1 MNKLKKL
8 FKYLI
13 GFLFF
18 SLILGYF
25 SFYYFTKPKSDEKI
39 LSEFKALG
47 IKPELTYE
55 TFRGF
60 TYRKVKITNDK
71 HLPTMVFVHGTIGS
85 SVDFIGYMSDSVLAK
100 KTNFISYDR
109 VGYNYDD
116 EYKTQASIAFERDLL
131 QSITKDLDH
140 QKTIVVGY
148 SYGGPIALADTND
161 YKKTI
166 LIAPAV
172 YYKVEPEFWFVNIYK
187 WSLTRWLVPN
197 IWKQAGKE
205 KLTHKEDLQKFD
217 NIWTENKNDI
227 ISIHGT
233 ADVIVPFSNSEYLLE
248 QFPEK
253 QFNLVK
259 IPRAKHFLI
268 WEDFDIIKEQFIKS
282 LD

>member
-8 FKYLI
+8 LKYLI

-25 SFYYFTKPKSDEKI
+25 SFYYFTKPKSDKKI
-39 LSEFKALG
+39 LAEFKALD
-47 IKPELTYE
+47 IEPELTNE

-60 TYRKVKITNDK
+60 TYRKIKIINNSS
-71 HLPTMVFVHGTIGS
+71 LFTMVFVHGTIGS

-109 VGYNYDD
+109 VGYNYNDD
-116 EYKTQASIAFERDLL
+116 FETQASIAFEHDLL
-131 QSITKDLDH
+131 QSITKDLEH

-148 SYGGPIALADTND
+148 SYGGSIALADTNN

-172 YYKVEPEFWFVNIYK
+172 YHKVEPDFWFVNIYK
-187 WSLTRWLVPN
+187 WSFTKWLVPK

-205 KLTHKEDLQKFD
+205 KVTHIEDLKKFD
-217 NIWTENKNDI
+217 NTWTKNKNEI

-233 ADVIVPFSNSEYLLE
+233 ADIIVPYSNSQYLEE
-248 QFPEK
+248 QFSEK
-253 QFNLVK
+253 KIKLIK
-259 IPRAKHFLI
+259 IPGAKHFLI
-268 WEDFDIIKEQFIKS
+268 WEDFDIIKEQFIKN
-282 LD
+282 LN

>member
-1 MNKLKKL
+1 M
-8 FKYLI
+8 
-13 GFLFF
+13 
-18 SLILGYF
+18 
-25 SFYYFTKPKSDEKI
+25 
-39 LSEFKALG
+39 
-47 IKPELTYE
+47 
-55 TFRGF
+55 
-60 TYRKVKITNDK
+60 
-71 HLPTMVFVHGTIGS
+71 
-85 SVDFIGYMSDSVLAK
+85 
-100 KTNFISYDR
+100 
-109 VGYNYDD
+109 
-116 EYKTQASIAFERDLL
+116 
-131 QSITKDLDH
+131 
-140 QKTIVVGY
+140 
-148 SYGGPIALADTND
+148 ADTND

-172 YYKVEPEFWFVNIYK
+172 YHKVEPEFWFVNIYK
-187 WSLTRWLVPN
+187 WSLTRWLVPK

-205 KLTHKEDLQKFD
+205 KITHIEDLQKND

>member
-1 MNKLKKL
+1 MNKLKKFL
-8 FKYLI
+8 KYLI
-13 GFLFF
+13 WFLFF

-39 LSEFKALG
+39 LSEFNALG
-47 IKPELTYE
+47 IEPELTYE
-55 TFRGF
+55 NFRGF

-116 EYKTQASIAFERDLL
+116 EYETQASIAFERDLL

-172 YYKVEPEFWFVNIYK
+172 YHKVEPEFWFVNIYK

-205 KLTHKEDLQKFD
+205 KLTHKEDLHKFD

-233 ADVIVPFSNSEYLLE
+233 ADVIVPFSNSEYLLK

-253 QFNLVK
+253 QFKLVK
-259 IPRAKHFLI
+259 IPGAKHFLI